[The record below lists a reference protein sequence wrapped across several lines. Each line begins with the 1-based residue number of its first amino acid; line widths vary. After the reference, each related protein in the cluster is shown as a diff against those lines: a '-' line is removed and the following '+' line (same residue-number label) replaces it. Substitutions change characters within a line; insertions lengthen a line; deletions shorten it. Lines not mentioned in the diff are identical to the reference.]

1 MRYEYGNFVIDS
13 TTSTIFIDQIP
24 IKCDDRIVQ
33 LLHLLAQHYPVH
45 CDTQFLLTE
54 LWPQRVVS
62 SSSLTRLVSD
72 SRAFFR
78 AQGIEQPLI
87 QTLHGRGYRLAHELA
102 QQCPAL
108 TQQGSDSASRQQ
120 RFMLYGKL
128 AALLTVLVLSAS
140 KLWWHFNLTSAPGA
154 ALVINEPENA
164 RARILWVD
172 DHPENNIEEREFLQA
187 QNIAVYQA
195 TTTKD
200 ALLLLAMYDYQV
212 ILTDM
217 GRQDDALAGLRFTEQ
232 LRKQGITTPVIV
244 YTLLSNPAQQQ
255 IALEHGANAVAIDKA
270 TLYQLL
276 HTMLPVSP

>member
-13 TTSTIFIDQIP
+13 TTSTIFIEQTP
-24 IKCDDRIVQ
+24 VKCDVRIVQ
-33 LLHLLAQHYPVH
+33 LLHLLAQHYPAH

-62 SSSLTRLVSD
+62 ISSLTRLVSD
-72 SRAFFR
+72 CRAFFR

-108 TQQGSDSASRQQ
+108 TQQNTDLAHRQQ
-120 RFMLYGKL
+120 RLKLYGKV
-128 AALLTVLVLSAS
+128 AALLTVLVLSGS
-140 KLWWHFNLTSAPGA
+140 KLWWHYGVAPDT
-154 ALVINEPENA
+154 ALQINEPENA

-172 DHPENNIEEREFLQA
+172 DHPENNQEERDYLEA

-200 ALLLLAMYDYQV
+200 ALLLLAMYNYQL

-217 GRQDDALAGLRFTEQ
+217 GRQDDALAGLRFTQ
-232 LRKQGITTPVIV
+232 QVRKQGITTPVIM

-255 IALEHGANAVAIDKA
+255 IVLDHGANAVAIDKA

-276 HTMLPVSP
+276 HTMLPETP